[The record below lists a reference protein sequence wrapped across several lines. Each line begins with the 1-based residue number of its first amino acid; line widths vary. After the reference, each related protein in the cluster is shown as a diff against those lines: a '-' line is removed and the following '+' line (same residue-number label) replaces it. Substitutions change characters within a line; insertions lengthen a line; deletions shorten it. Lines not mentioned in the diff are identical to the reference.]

1 MKRIIHVSQPKIA
14 KNRKKEPG
22 EKLDPVLILRTYRGV
37 EYANELTIKDDRGK
51 PVARIIYSPHK
62 PLDCGARVW
71 IETYHDVEVTS

>member
-14 KNRKKEPG
+14 QNRKKEPG
-22 EKLDPVLILRTYRGV
+22 SELDPVLILRTYKGV
-37 EYANELTIKDDRGK
+37 SYGNELTIKDKDGEA
-51 PVARIIYSPHK
+51 VARIVYSPHK